1 MSWSIPFL
9 DSKGELFSSLS
20 ESNRLPKEP
29 DDSDPDCWRS
39 YNMKE
44 GEFVQ
49 ANTLL
54 LFPNTQDTIMDYH
67 GDANEILLKSTNQML
82 NRAQNPVT

>member
-1 MSWSIPFL
+1 
-9 DSKGELFSSLS
+9 
-20 ESNRLPKEP
+20 
-29 DDSDPDCWRS
+29 
-39 YNMKE
+39 MKE